1 VAKPV
6 RSVTLRL
13 GPRAVT
19 ARIDATGAVLIDGA
33 FFSVTPAGP
42 GLCVVD
48 DGQRRWH
55 VAVAEA
61 GEARWVSIDGH
72 VALVEVEAGA
82 APTRRKKTPA
92 ADAMMAPMPA
102 TVVKVLVQPGQA
114 VREGEPVL
122 VLEAMKM
129 ELPIRAPR
137 EGVVAAVRCTQGE
150 LVQPGVA
157 LVDLE

>member
-1 VAKPV
+1 M
-6 RSVTLRL
+6 TLRIGHRTL
-13 GPRAVT
+13 T
-19 ARIDATGAVLIDGA
+19 ARVNTSGAVVIDDA
-33 FFSVTPAGP
+33 SFAVTPAGP
-42 GLCVVD
+42 GLYVVD

-55 VAVAEA
+55 VAVADA
-61 GEARWVSIDGH
+61 GEARWVSVDGH
-72 VALVEVEAGA
+72 VAVVEIQAGA
-82 APTRRKKTPA
+82 ATRPRKKSAA

-102 TVVKVLVQPGQA
+102 TVAKILVHAGQA

-137 EGVVAAVRCTQGE
+137 EGVIAAVRCAQGE